1 MRVFRWVVNRY
12 RQLENMASHP
22 AVAGGPEIAVDLTIV
37 LGLWC
42 LWVLISRGVGAA
54 LDFTPLILIPLGTAI
69 AFLLIDTVVS
79 RVF

>member
-1 MRVFRWVVNRY
+1 
-12 RQLENMASHP
+12 MAPHP

-42 LWVLISRGVGAA
+42 LWLLISRGIGAA
-54 LDFTPLILIPLGTAI
+54 LDFAPFMIVPLGAAI

-79 RVF
+79 RIF